1 MFHLEDWL
9 DQETL
14 GVPVVSTKCQ
24 HFADDAA
31 PWLPLNMDDKID
43 GFPDLSFG
51 IGESGL
57 RMVAHD

>member
-14 GVPVVSTKCQ
+14 GVPVVSTKRQ

-43 GFPDLSFG
+43 GFPDLGFG